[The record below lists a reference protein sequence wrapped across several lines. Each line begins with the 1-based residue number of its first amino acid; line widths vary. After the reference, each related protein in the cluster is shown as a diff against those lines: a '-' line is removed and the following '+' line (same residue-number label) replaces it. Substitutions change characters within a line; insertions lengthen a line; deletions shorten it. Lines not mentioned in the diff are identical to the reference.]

1 MMQRLLLDT
10 HALLWALTSPLRL
23 NEYAREAIMD
33 PANVVYVS
41 AVSGWEI
48 ALKSNL
54 GKLEAPDNLQA
65 KALESGFTLLN
76 VTFSHGVQAGS
87 LPLHHRDPFDRL
99 LIAQAQAEGLL
110 LVTRDARIRQYGLQT
125 MAA

>member
-1 MMQRLLLDT
+1 MTQRLLLDT
-10 HALLWALTSPLRL
+10 HALLWALTSPSRL
-23 NEYAREAIMD
+23 NEYAREAIRD
-33 PANVVYVS
+33 PVNVVYVS

-110 LVTRDARIRQYGLQT
+110 LVTRDERIRRYGLQT

>member
-1 MMQRLLLDT
+1 MQRLLLDT
-10 HALLWALTSPLRL
+10 HALLWWIATPERL
-23 NEYAREAIMD
+23 NERTHEAISD
-33 PANVVYVS
+33 LNNDVFVS

-99 LIAQAQAEGLL
+99 LIAQAQTEGLL
-110 LVTRDARIRQYGLQT
+110 LVTRDARIRRYGLQT

>member
-1 MMQRLLLDT
+1 MQRLLLDT
-10 HALLWALTSPLRL
+10 HALLWWLTTPERL
-23 NEYAREAIMD
+23 NVQTHEAISD
-33 PANVVYVS
+33 LNNDVFVS

-48 ALKSNL
+48 ALKANL
-54 GKLEAPDNLQA
+54 GKLQAPDNLA
-65 KALESGFTLLN
+65 VMVERERFTPLA

-99 LIAQAQAEGLL
+99 LIAQAQAEALL

>member
-1 MMQRLLLDT
+1 MQRLLLDT
-10 HALLWALTSPLRL
+10 HALLWWLTTPERL
-23 NEYAREAIMD
+23 NEQTHEAISD
-33 PANVVYVS
+33 LNNDVFVS

-54 GKLEAPDNLQA
+54 GKLSAPDNLQA
-65 KALESGFTLLN
+65 KVLESGFTLLN

-99 LIAQAQAEGLL
+99 LIAQAQTEGLL

>member
-1 MMQRLLLDT
+1 MQRFLLDT
-10 HALLWALTSPLRL
+10 HALLWWLTTPERL
-23 NEYAREAIMD
+23 NEQTHEAISD
-33 PANVVYVS
+33 LNNDVFVS

-48 ALKSNL
+48 ALKANL
-54 GKLEAPDNLQA
+54 GKLQVPDNLA
-65 KALESGFTLLN
+65 I
-76 VTFSHGVQAGS
+76 TFSHGVQAGS

-99 LIAQAQAEGLL
+99 LIAQAQTEELL

>member
-1 MMQRLLLDT
+1 MQRLLLDT

-23 NEYAREAIMD
+23 NEHAREAIRD
-33 PANVVYVS
+33 PANVVY
-41 AVSGWEI
+41 VSGWEI

-65 KALESGFTLLN
+65 KALESGFALLN

-87 LPLHHRDPFDRL
+87 LPLYHRDPFDRL
-99 LIAQAQAEGLL
+99 LIAQAQTEGLL
-110 LVTRDARIRQYGLQT
+110 LVTRDARIRQYGSQT

>member
-23 NEYAREAIMD
+23 NEYAREAIRD
-33 PANVVYVS
+33 PANLVYVS

-48 ALKSNL
+48 ALKANL
-54 GKLEAPDNLQA
+54 GKLQAPDNLA
-65 KALESGFTLLN
+65 IVVERERFTPLAI
-76 VTFSHGVQAGS
+76 TFSHGVQAGS

-99 LIAQAQAEGLL
+99 LIAQAQAEGIL
-110 LVTRDARIRQYGLQT
+110 LVTRDARMRQYGLQT